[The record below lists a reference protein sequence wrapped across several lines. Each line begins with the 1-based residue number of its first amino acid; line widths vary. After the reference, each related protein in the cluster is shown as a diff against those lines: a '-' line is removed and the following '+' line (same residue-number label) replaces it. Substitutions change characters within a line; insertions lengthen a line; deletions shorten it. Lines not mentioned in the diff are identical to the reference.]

1 MYKYFAAVA
10 VVATIAL
17 TSPAANAQERLG
29 DAALGAV
36 SGAVVAGPVGAI
48 AGGLVGL
55 TAGPTIARSWGVHRH
70 YRYRRYSSARAVHT
84 SGPHCRDC

>member
-1 MYKYFAAVA
+1 MYKCFAAVA
-10 VVATIAL
+10 VVATLAFA
-17 TSPAANAQERLG
+17 PAANAQERLG

-36 SGAVVAGPVGAI
+36 SGAVVAGPVGAL

-70 YRYRRYSSARAVHT
+70 YRYRRYSSARAVHS